1 MDANVRAAIQKVVA
15 LVKEGCAKEFAAAG
29 TLMDLEELTV
39 AIGDEMARQLCEE
52 ELKDRAER
60 ASKLEMCECPECGAL
75 CPQGELE
82 PSVVQ
87 GLRGEIVFNQPGYF
101 CRRCRRS
108 FFPSG
113 GPLGTRGPGH
123 GDALAE
129 AEDGVGGE
137 QPREL

>member
-1 MDANVRAAIQKVVA
+1 MDGKVRAAIQKAVA
-15 LVKEGCAKEFAAAG
+15 MVKEECASDLAAAG
-29 TLMDLEELTV
+29 TLMDLEGLTV
-39 AIGDEMARQLCEE
+39 AISDEMARQLCEE

-60 ASKLEMCECPECGAL
+60 AGKLEMCECPECGTL
-75 CPQGELE
+75 CPQGERE

-113 GPLGTRGPGH
+113 GAFGIGGPGY

-129 AEDGVGGE
+129 AEDGVG
-137 QPREL
+137 RE